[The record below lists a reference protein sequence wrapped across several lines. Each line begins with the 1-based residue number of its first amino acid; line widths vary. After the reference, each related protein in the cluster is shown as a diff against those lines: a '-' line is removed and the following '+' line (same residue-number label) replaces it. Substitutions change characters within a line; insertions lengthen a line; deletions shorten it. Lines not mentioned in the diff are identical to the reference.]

1 MSSTGIEFGLFNLF
15 LLIHQPHS
23 NALLVTYNTISV
35 VAAITNSYV
44 WDSRWAFR
52 GGAAHHG
59 PKAARQRLLFVAQS
73 GANIGINDGVVALL
87 APALLA
93 LELLP
98 VAGAENLAK
107 LAGMSSASLFSFVV
121 LRLVVFR

>member
-1 MSSTGIEFGLFNLF
+1 MSSTAIELALYNIF
-15 LLIHQPHS
+15 LLIHEPHA
-23 NALLVTYNTISV
+23 NWLRVLYNTISV
-35 VAAITNSYV
+35 IAAIVNSYI

-59 PKAARQRLLFVAQS
+59 RKAARQRLLFLAQS
-73 GANIGINDGVVALL
+73 GGNIGINDAVVALL
-87 APALLA
+87 APALLG
-93 LELLP
+93 LGSLP
-98 VAGAENLAK
+98 VAAAENLAK

>member
-1 MSSTGIEFGLFNLF
+1 VL
-15 LLIHQPHS
+15 
-23 NALLVTYNTISV
+23 YNTLSV
-35 VAAITNSYV
+35 LAAVVNSYI

-59 PKAARQRLLFVAQS
+59 RKAARQRLLFVAQS
-73 GANIGINDGVVALL
+73 GANIGINDGVVAVL

-93 LELLP
+93 LQFLP

-121 LRLVVFR
+121 LRLVVFS